1 MSKVLVVEDSAEER
15 RPLTRLLKQEGYEVM
30 TAWDAFTAAAM
41 IRNDAPDLVLLDVG
55 IPPMD
60 GLTMLMLLRAEHQ
73 ATNVPIFLVTG
84 HSDEHTAIRAADLG
98 VKRVFVK
105 MKYEPTDLMDAIRAE
120 LGQTPAA

>member
-15 RPLTRLLKQEGYEVM
+15 RPLTRLLRHEGYEVM
-30 TAWDAFTAAAM
+30 TACDAFTAAAM

-60 GLTMLMLLRAEHQ
+60 GLTMLMLLRNEHQ
-73 ATNVPIFLVTG
+73 AQNVPIFLVTG
-84 HSDEHTAIRAADLG
+84 HADEHTAARAADLG

-105 MKYEPTDLMDAIRAE
+105 TKYEPNDLMDAIRGE
-120 LGQTPAA
+120 LGQTPAV